1 VIKGLELVLQFDC
14 TFGKATLASGG
25 AVRVSKAADGKT
37 KLTLDLGV
45 ADAVILR
52 V

>member
-1 VIKGLELVLQFDC
+1 MLQFEC
-14 TFGKATLASGG
+14 TFSKATLASGG
-25 AVRVSKAADGKT
+25 AVKASKAADGKT
-37 KLTLDLGV
+37 KLTFDLAV